1 MLGVDD
7 VLKGG
12 RYCIGLIGLIGYIRL
27 IGHIRLI
34 GQIRPISYL
43 SSG

>member
-12 RYCIGLIGLIGYIRL
+12 RYCIELIGL

-34 GQIRPISYL
+34 GQIRPV
-43 SSG
+43 SSLIDPIELIR